1 MNSYIIAKRNAIFKE
16 YIDDCEEEYK
26 HKAADLFADT
36 TNVCI
41 HYNNEAGP
49 WQWSVSST
57 LDPGNWLFSTNTE
70 EEATELCSL
79 FNWKI
84 DRITADKNEYL

>member
-1 MNSYIIAKRNAIFKE
+1 MKMDSYIVAKRNAIFKE
-16 YIDDCEEEYK
+16 YIDDCEIGHK
-26 HKAADLFADT
+26 CKAAGLFANT

-57 LDPGNWLFSTNTE
+57 LDPGNWLFSANTE
-70 EEATELCSL
+70 KEAFELCNL
-79 FNWKI
+79 FDWKI
-84 DRITADKNEYL
+84 DRITVDKK